1 MKRTRTARL
10 QISPGMLVSSETVIV
25 VLKGGGVAS
34 QPKTFCRL
42 AFPPPV
48 YLFLVH
54 APEDCTV
61 TDYCFGTW
69 NLEDGGQGW
78 LKKKKRRGQSS
89 AFWAKKQTIFPY
101 IFLLLHLFCTFHFS
115 GPGSSGPM
123 GGPRGLQTMLWP
135 VGVPLPGRGILH
147 VFKSRIFFKKN
158 GWVWKHR

>member
-89 AFWAKKQTIFPY
+89 TFWAKKQTIFPY
-101 IFLLLHLFCTFHFS
+101 IFFTFAPFLHIPFFWTRFLWAHG
-115 GPGSSGPM
+115 GPKGSSNNALACGSAS
-123 GGPRGLQTMLWP
+123 
-135 VGVPLPGRGILH
+135 PGKRD
-147 VFKSRIFFKKN
+147 FACF
-158 GWVWKHR
+158 